1 MIARG
6 RTAVRALRSHW
17 TLAALVFAL
26 LAIVHTWPLVTEPGT
41 LSRNDNGDAQLNEW
55 ILAWVA
61 HQLPRHPLQLFQGN
75 IFYPAKDVLAFSEPL
90 IVPALMVAP
99 ALWLGASPVLAM
111 NLAMLI
117 GFALTGLATYAL
129 TYAWTRD
136 RLAAMTAGSLFAFN
150 THTLTRLPHV
160 QALHAYGMPLSL
172 LLADRLIAQPGPAT
186 AMLLG
191 ACMAMMAYTSGYFVV
206 FATVMIAVVL
216 LVRTADWIGRF
227 FRVAGMF
234 GLAAITAGVLA
245 LPLLIPYRRVAVN
258 QHMVRPLAEASLYSA
273 TFTGY
278 LAASGRVH
286 FETWSAGFFANPVD
300 TFFPGGI
307 AVLLSL
313 LAIWHALRGRDNRL
327 RVATVFAIGLTG
339 FVLSLGPK
347 TPLYAW
353 LYAAFPPMQGLR
365 AAARFGGLFLLA
377 IALLAG
383 LGLARLRQG
392 YGGQADLRQG
402 YGGQAGVRQNNGG
415 QPGSKRWA
423 TAVAIAAVFLVNLEA
438 LRAPFEY
445 RRWGGIPEIYKLLAS
460 EPGQVVLAEMPFYPP
475 NAVFENAEYVLNST
489 AHWRPLM
496 NGYSGYTP
504 TTYREVA
511 WLIWYFP
518 DARAFPPMIA
528 NGVTHI
534 MFHPH
539 RWGREAPQ
547 TIEIISK
554 RPDLELMAVDEKT
567 GIRLYR
573 YKPRP

>member
-6 RTAVRALRSHW
+6 RTAAARALRSHW
-17 TLAALVFAL
+17 TVAALVFAL

-61 HQLPRHPLQLFQGN
+61 HQLPRQPLQLFQGN

-117 GFALTGLATYAL
+117 GFALTGLGTYAL
-129 TYAWTRD
+129 LYTWTRD
-136 RLAAMTAGSLFAFN
+136 RLAALTAGSLFAFN

-172 LLADRLIAQPGPAT
+172 LLADRLIAHPSPLT
-186 AMLLG
+186 AVLLG

-227 FRVAGMF
+227 VRVAGMF
-234 GLAAITAGVLA
+234 GLAAVTAGVLA
-245 LPLLIPYRRVAVN
+245 LPLLIPYRRVAVD
-258 QHMVRPLAEASLYSA
+258 QHMVRPLAEANLYSA

-300 TFFPGGI
+300 TFFPGVI
-307 AVLLSL
+307 AVLLGL
-313 LAIWHALRGRDNRL
+313 AAIWYALRGHDDRI
-327 RVATVFAIGLTG
+327 RVAMVFAIGLTG

-353 LYAAFPPMQGLR
+353 LYAVFPPMQGLR

-383 LGLARLRQG
+383 LGLASIRRG
-392 YGGQADLRQG
+392 RADR
-402 YGGQAGVRQNNGG
+402 
-415 QPGSKRWA
+415 RWI
-423 TAVAIAAVFLVNLEA
+423 TAVAVIAVIVVNLEA

-445 RRWGGIPEIYKLLAS
+445 RRWGGIPEIYKLLAN

-475 NAVFENAEYVLNST
+475 HAVFENAEYVLNST

-504 TTYREVA
+504 ATYRDVA
-511 WLIWYFP
+511 WLMWYFP

-547 TIEIISK
+547 AIEIMSR

-567 GIRLYR
+567 SIRLYR
-573 YKPRP
+573 YKPQP

>member
-1 MIARG
+1 MIG
-6 RTAVRALRSHW
+6 RVRMPSVRVLRSHW
-17 TLAALVFAL
+17 TAAAAVFGL
-26 LAIVHTWPLVTEPGT
+26 LAIVHTWPLATEPGT

-55 ILAWVA
+55 IVAWVA
-61 HQLPRHPLQLFQGN
+61 HQLPRHPTELFQGN

-90 IVPALMVAP
+90 IVPAMLVAP
-99 ALWLGASPVLAM
+99 AFWLGASPVLAM
-111 NLAMLI
+111 NLLMLI
-117 GFALTGLATYAL
+117 GFALTGLGAYAL
-129 TYAWTRD
+129 IYAWTRD
-136 RLAAMTAGSLFAFN
+136 RLAAIVAGSLFAFN
-150 THTLTRLPHV
+150 THTLTRLAHL

-172 LLADRLIAQPGPAT
+172 LLADRLIAQPTATT

-206 FATVMIAVVL
+206 FATIMIAVVL
-216 LVRTADWIGRF
+216 IVRTSDWIRRSM
-227 FRVAGMF
+227 RVAAMF
-234 GLAAITAGVLA
+234 ALAAITAGVVA
-245 LPLLIPYRRVAVN
+245 LPLLIPYRRVAIE

-286 FETWSAGFFANPVD
+286 FHTWSAGFFANPVD
-300 TFFPGGI
+300 TFFPGGV

-313 LAIWHALRGRDNRL
+313 MALWHGIRRGHDRM
-327 RVATVFAIGLTG
+327 RVAMVFAIGLTG

-353 LYAAFPPMQGLR
+353 LYAVFPPMQGLR
-365 AAARFGGLFLLA
+365 AAARFGGVFLLA

-383 LGLARLRQG
+383 LGLASFRR
-392 YGGQADLRQG
+392 
-402 YGGQAGVRQNNGG
+402 VRGNR
-415 QPGSKRWA
+415 RWV
-423 TAVAIAAVFLVNLEA
+423 TAVAVAAVLLVNLEA

-445 RRWGGIPEIYKLLAS
+445 RRWNGIPEIYGLLAK
-460 EPGQVVLAEMPFYPP
+460 EPGDVVLAEMPFYPP
-475 NAVFENAEYVLNST
+475 HAVFENAEYVLNST

-504 TTYREVA
+504 TTYRDVA
-511 WLIWYFP
+511 WLLWYFP
-518 DARAFPPMIA
+518 DARAFPPMKA
-528 NGVTHI
+528 NGVTHVT
-534 MFHPH
+534 FHPH
-539 RWGREAPQ
+539 RWGREAAK

-573 YKPRP
+573 YKPLP

>member
-6 RTAVRALRSHW
+6 RTAAARALRSHW

-26 LAIVHTWPLVTEPGT
+26 LAVVHTWPLVTEPGT

-61 HQLPRHPLQLFQGN
+61 HQLPRHPLQLFEGN

-129 TYAWTRD
+129 IYAWTRD
-136 RLAAMTAGSLFAFN
+136 RLAGITAGSLFAFN

-172 LLADRLIAQPGPAT
+172 LLADRLIAHPSPAT

-216 LVRTADWIGRF
+216 LVRTADWAGRF
-227 FRVAGMF
+227 VRVAGMF
-234 GLAAITAGVLA
+234 GLAAATAGVLA
-245 LPLLIPYRRVAVN
+245 LPLIIPYRRVAVE
-258 QHMVRPLAEASLYSA
+258 QHMVRPLAEANLYSA
-273 TFTGY
+273 TFSGY
-278 LAASGRVH
+278 LAASGRLH

-313 LAIWHALRGRDNRL
+313 LAIGYALRGRDDRI
-327 RVATVFAIGLTG
+327 RVAMVFAIGLTG

-347 TPLYAW
+347 TPVYAW

-383 LGLARLRQG
+383 MGLARLRQG
-392 YGGQADLRQG
+392 SGG
-402 YGGQAGVRQNNGG
+402 GG
-415 QPGSKRWA
+415 QPGNKRWA

-445 RRWGGIPEIYKLLAS
+445 RRWGGIPEIYKLLAN

-511 WLIWYFP
+511 WLMWYFP

-547 TIEIISK
+547 AIETMSK
-554 RPDLELMAVDEKT
+554 RPDLELMAVDDKT

-573 YKPRP
+573 YKPLPTSGSPVVR